1 MRKAVSSKQKP
12 EQQELR
18 GGEQAV
24 RGGEQASRRCAEGA
38 GVRDEWEVHGGCGGG
53 VEREVRGGCGGEG

>member
-18 GGEQAV
+18 GGEQEV
-24 RGGEQASRRCAEGA
+24 RGGEQA
-38 GVRDEWEVHGGCGGG
+38 
-53 VEREVRGGCGGEG
+53 VRGGCGREG